1 MERSLRAALLDG
13 FIPHKDDKF
22 LIHGPGGVGKSS
34 LIAMFLGKQRHL
46 IRISTPVANQP
57 LLLFPR
63 EVSTTTYTT
72 DWEEVDYRRLS
83 QMVAHT
89 TKEMYKRWVSYKGGK
104 GKGQVN
110 SEVTATAPEE
120 SPQSVAY
127 LASTK
132 YLDSSVKAQF
142 IKVVDRLRSGMKSLF
157 QKTLATTLGEDPHN
171 IDGFFTEFQRGLQDL
186 VLQSGVSGVQDVL
199 VSHSIRIVD
208 SGGQPQFHDLL
219 SIFIPELSGL
229 VSVFKLSEP
238 LAVRGEVAF
247 YKEGEQTCAPY
258 ESHYTNEQVIRH
270 DLQVLQSEAT
280 RCGVEHMPNLAFV
293 GTHLDT
299 YSPES
304 CSESPDE
311 KDEKLRSI
319 VTEMLPQEMQ
329 TSVISTGGSLNH
341 ITFRINAREPAEADF
356 QKVDQLKHLLLSRSR
371 AKSRDLPLKWYGY
384 EIALHLLMKELGR
397 QCLSRR
403 ECEFIGHK
411 LGFDLPSL
419 NAALD
424 YLRQLN
430 ILSFFDVLPGVVLGS
445 SQVILDKI
453 TELVTCN
460 LELKDAR
467 RAMTG
472 AQRKFL
478 QQGIVSLEIL
488 QSPKLSKHYIEGLFA
503 PQHLLDVLE
512 SKLVVTRVDQN
523 KFMMPCV
530 LEVSDIYPSPP
541 VAKGNVRSSFVLHF
555 SKKSPTLGIYCCT
568 ISYLLTKAGWKLLTR
583 DGEVVQVARNSTTV
597 QLPGSSSGK
606 LTFLDPLSSYL
617 QVVVELPQIVA
628 CKRSAAL
635 SCEIRDTFSAAVK
648 QAMQTLNYEVK
659 TPELSFLCP
668 EQSSQCSIFPHL
680 ATVDESGELLTC
692 SKNPG
697 TVCHPLTPDQKMWL
711 RTGKLFFC
719 CTMTSIMFSLL
730 NLLASESDRES
741 LMEQFTA
748 VSSATGGEQVI
759 CH

>member
-1 MERSLRAALLDG
+1 
-13 FIPHKDDKF
+13 
-22 LIHGPGGVGKSS
+22 
-34 LIAMFLGKQRHL
+34 
-46 IRISTPVANQP
+46 
-57 LLLFPR
+57 
-63 EVSTTTYTT
+63 
-72 DWEEVDYRRLS
+72 
-83 QMVAHT
+83 MVAHT
-89 TKEMYKRWVSYKGGK
+89 TREMYQRWVSNKGGK

-142 IKVVDRLRSGMKSLF
+142 SKLVGRLRSGMKSLF

-247 YKEGEQTCAPY
+247 FKEGEQTCTPY

-280 RCGVEHMPNLAFV
+280 RCGVQHMPNLAFV

-304 CSESPDE
+304 CSESPDQ
-311 KDEKLRSI
+311 KDEKLKSI
-319 VTEMLPQEMQ
+319 VTEMLPEEMQ

-341 ITFRINAREPAEADF
+341 ITFRINARKPKMADF
-356 QKVDQLKHLLLSRSR
+356 QKVDQLKHLLLSKSR

-384 EIALHLLMKELGR
+384 EIALHLLMQELDR

-419 NAALD
+419 NGALE

-430 ILSFFDVLPGVVLGS
+430 ILSFFDVLPGVVFGS

-460 LELKDAR
+460 LELKDASG
-467 RAMTG
+467 AITG

-478 QQGIVSLEIL
+478 QQGIVSLDIL
-488 QSPKLSKHYIEGLFA
+488 QSPTLSKHYIEGLFE

-512 SKLVVTRVDQN
+512 SKLVVTRVNQN
-523 KFMMPCV
+523 EFMMPCV
-530 LEVSDIYPSPP
+530 LEVSDIYPSLP
-541 VAKGNVRSSFVLHF
+541 VPKGNIRSSFVLHF
-555 SKKSPTLGIYCCT
+555 SKKSPMLGIYCCT
-568 ISYLLTKAGWKLLTR
+568 ISYLLTKAGWKLLSKG
-583 DGEVVQVARNSTTV
+583 GEVVQVARNSIIFEFPRK
-597 QLPGSSSGK
+597 LAGK

-617 QVVVELPQIVA
+617 EVAVELPEIVA
-628 CKRSAAL
+628 HKHSAAL
-635 SCEIRDTFSAAVK
+635 FREIRDTFITAVQ
-648 QAMQTLNYEVK
+648 QAMRNLNYEVR

-668 EQSSQCSIFPHL
+668 EQSSRCSTSPHL

-692 SKNPG
+692 SRNPG
-697 TVCHPLTPDQKMWL
+697 TVCHPLSPDQKMWL
-711 RTGKLFFC
+711 PISKLTFITWNGRNDGTVCLMFFQY
-719 CTMTSIMFSLL
+719 LKKRRKHL
-730 NLLASESDRES
+730 
-741 LMEQFTA
+741 
-748 VSSATGGEQVI
+748 
-759 CH
+759 